1 MQISSQQNSVA
12 SFKGLNLFKNNTR
25 HIEPKLM
32 EKYKN
37 YMLNNLDIF
46 GTEAETYV
54 TIGEIKKIML
64 NDLESMK
71 KIKPKERVDII
82 NNVLLKGREWLSSTI
97 ATFNNGEFY
106 DIRKDCERIFKAAT
120 LKAEV
125 DNKIKNLSNVSVKLG
140 GKDKKKYDNL
150 ISARSAIEEG
160 QLNLVKSLKE
170 NIQHNIESAKRNNIE
185 KEATAWLNL
194 NMFEKTIAITIIIKS
209 GYKTLHKTPNTLL
222 L

>member
-82 NNVLLKGREWLSSTI
+82 NNVLLKGREWLSSII

-106 DIRKDCERIFKAAT
+106 DIRKDCERIFEAAT
-120 LKAEV
+120 LKDEV

-150 ISARSAIEEG
+150 LSTRSAIEEG

-194 NMFEKTIAITIIIKS
+194 NMFEKMDANKKFFGIK
-209 GYKTLHKTPNTLL
+209 
-222 L
+222 

>member
-1 MQISSQQNSVA
+1 MQISSQQNSVS

-64 NDLESMK
+64 NDLESIK

-82 NNVLLKGREWLSSTI
+82 NNVLLKGREWLSSII

-106 DIRKDCERIFKAAT
+106 DIRKDCERIFEAAT
-120 LKAEV
+120 LKAEI
-125 DNKIKNLSNVSVKLG
+125 DNKIKKLSNVSIKLG

-150 ISARSAIEEG
+150 ISTRSAIEEG

-194 NMFEKTIAITIIIKS
+194 NMFEKMDANRKFFGIK
-209 GYKTLHKTPNTLL
+209 
-222 L
+222 

>member
-82 NNVLLKGREWLSSTI
+82 NNVLLKGREWLSSII

-106 DIRKDCERIFKAAT
+106 DIRKDCERIFEAAT
-120 LKAEV
+120 LKAEI
-125 DNKIKNLSNVSVKLG
+125 DNKIKKLSNVSIKLG

-150 ISARSAIEEG
+150 ISTRSAIEEG

-194 NMFEKTIAITIIIKS
+194 NMFEKMDANRKFFGIK
-209 GYKTLHKTPNTLL
+209 
-222 L
+222 

>member
-12 SFKGLNLFKNNTR
+12 SFKGFNFFKNNTR

-32 EKYKN
+32 NKYKN

-46 GTEAETYV
+46 GTEAEIYV

-82 NNVLLKGREWLSSTI
+82 NNVLLKGREWLSSII
-97 ATFNNGEFY
+97 ATLNNGEFY
-106 DIRKDCERIFKAAT
+106 DIRNDCERIFEAAT

-150 ISARSAIEEG
+150 LSARSAIEEG

-185 KEATAWLNL
+185 NEATALLNL
-194 NMFEKTIAITIIIKS
+194 NMFEKMDANKKFFGIK
-209 GYKTLHKTPNTLL
+209 
-222 L
+222 

>member
-194 NMFEKTIAITIIIKS
+194 NMFEKMDANKKFFGIK
-209 GYKTLHKTPNTLL
+209 
-222 L
+222 

>member
-12 SFKGLNLFKNNTR
+12 SFKGFNFFKNNTR

-32 EKYKN
+32 NKYKN

-46 GTEAETYV
+46 GTEAEIYV

-82 NNVLLKGREWLSSTI
+82 NNVLLKGREWLSSII
-97 ATFNNGEFY
+97 ATLNNGEFY
-106 DIRKDCERIFKAAT
+106 DIRKDCERIFEAAT

-125 DNKIKNLSNVSVKLG
+125 DNKIKNLSNLSVKLG

-150 ISARSAIEEG
+150 LAARSAIEEG

-170 NIQHNIESAKRNNIE
+170 NIQHNIESAQKNNIE
-185 KEATAWLNL
+185 KEATALLNL
-194 NMFEKTIAITIIIKS
+194 NMFEKMDANKKFFGIK
-209 GYKTLHKTPNTLL
+209 
-222 L
+222 

>member
-1 MQISSQQNSVA
+1 MKISSQQNSVA
-12 SFKGLNLFKNNTR
+12 SFKGFNLFKSNTR

-64 NDLESMK
+64 DDLESMK

-82 NNVLLKGREWLSSTI
+82 NNILLKGREWLSSII

-106 DIRKDCERIFKAAT
+106 DIRKDCERIFEAAT

-125 DNKIKNLSNVSVKLG
+125 DNKIKKLSNVSIKLG

-194 NMFEKTIAITIIIKS
+194 NMFEKMDTNKKFFGIK
-209 GYKTLHKTPNTLL
+209 
-222 L
+222 